1 MRSKPEWLVSAAIA
15 SISKAEDRME
25 LHLAELLMLSEEH
38 GGVTARLWRER
49 IRAGATYHAA
59 ARQYDRLLR
68 LLREHRALVPFREE
82 RRLNARGGR
91 VDVIVP
97 GWTIGDVRR
106 IAIRIRLIN
115 AGARQYAGLEREA
128 RRVGGAA

>member
-1 MRSKPEWLVSAAIA
+1 MSAATPLSAYVCPKVAEVYALGVADERKRIA
-15 SISKAEDRME
+15 
-25 LHLAELLMLSEEH
+25 
-38 GGVTARLWRER
+38 
-49 IRAGATYHAA
+49 AGATYHAA

-97 GWTIGDVRR
+97 GWSIGDVRR
-106 IAIRIRLIN
+106 IAIRLIN
-115 AGARQYAGLEREA
+115 DGARQYAGLEREA